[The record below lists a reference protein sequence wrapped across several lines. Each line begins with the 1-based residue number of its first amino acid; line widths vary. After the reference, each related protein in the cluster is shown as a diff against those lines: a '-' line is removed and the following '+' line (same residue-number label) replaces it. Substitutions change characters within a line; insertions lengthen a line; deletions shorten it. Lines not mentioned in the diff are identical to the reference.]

1 MAMDGSFS
9 LESAME
15 GFLTRCPKL
24 STIDKLQRLVE
35 TGHTVTEEEV
45 VRLLAELFLNPNYT
59 IPLIGSFRPVAR
71 MIVDQAVALLRNCN
85 LSSGSDDVGGDFVDA
100 DVLYVI
106 EHYERSGRGL
116 KLHELACLAFCRA
129 LDLDHSL
136 LGSVTTYFQFAP
148 PPFERILRKSVV
160 SEAQL
165 FQAANHYL
173 LAVRISYRLLLM
185 QPEFFSEQWNWS
197 CFLDLV
203 KKAVE
208 NFGVGAEEAAL
219 CLLRWEEFCQDVA
232 IEKFCLYVGS
242 SEQTNFGSFIGG
254 IKFSQ
259 QNFLKSSGLNSLISS
274 HCNQIEPVIKS
285 RRVVTWDDR
294 STAYPFVVT
303 SMMSK
308 SFEMVLLAVSQK
320 WPVLLYGPPGA
331 GKTALINKLAQ
342 DAGNQVLSIHMDDQI
357 DGKTLIGSYV
367 CTEQP
372 GEFRWQPGSLIQA
385 VLNGYWVVFED
396 IDKAPSDVQSILLP
410 LLEGEISF
418 NTSHGEEIR
427 VAESFQLFS
436 TITTSKSNVFHTA
449 EGGSSLSTLWR
460 RVMIGLPS
468 NDDLE
473 NIMKAWYP
481 SLGPLT
487 GRLIETMERVN
498 PSPSGNTSCLS
509 CLNRFSLRDLLKWC
523 KRIAELGLDGDTLTA
538 YQCRLIYQEAVDI
551 FASFSVS
558 SENRRTVMRDIA
570 KSWGVPISEPGIL
583 YPYKPEIQNLFTEL
597 RIGRVTLQH
606 TETVVC
612 GQKRLVEM
620 RSSLYVLE
628 QIACAVKY
636 NESILLVGETG
647 TGKTTLVQNLAM
659 MLGQKLTVLN
669 LSQQSDVADLLGG
682 FKPIDS
688 LSICIPLYKE
698 FEVLFS
704 KTFSM
709 KENDKIFAFLQ
720 KQMKSKNWKTL
731 LNGFKKYVGNF
742 QKKLQTERSGSGKK
756 RKKPLDENI
765 RAWESFS
772 VKLETALRQIEASS
786 GMLFSFVEGSFI
798 TALRNGEWILLDEV
812 NLAPPETLQRVIG
825 VLEGEYGS
833 LCLAERGDV
842 SHIPRHPSF
851 RIFACM
857 NPATDAGKRD
867 LPYSL
872 QSRFTAYFVHDVLDR
887 DDLKLF
893 INKFMEESISNIEL
907 EKKIIDFYEAA
918 KKKSEER
925 LQDGANQKPQYSLRS
940 LYRALEYTREAK
952 GKFGFPKA
960 IYDGFC
966 MFFLT
971 MLDKPS
977 AKIMKKMIKEKLLG
991 GNKPKPVPFDAY
1003 LRITKISGF
1012 DDLYENYVLTKSVKK
1027 QLENLA
1033 RAVFIKRYPVLLQG
1047 PTSSGK
1053 TSLVQYLAA
1062 RTGHEFVRINNHE
1075 HTDLQEYLGSYI
1087 SDAQGKL
1094 VFQEGILVKA
1104 VRNGH
1109 WIVLDELNLAPSDV
1123 LEALNRL
1130 LDDNRELFVPELR
1143 ETVRAHPNFMLFA
1156 TQNPPTFYGG
1166 RKMLSRAFRN
1176 RFVEV
1181 HVDEIPDDE
1190 LSTIIEKR
1198 CKIPG
1203 KPC

>member
-85 LSSGSDDVGGDFVDA
+85 LSSGSDDIGGDFVDA

-160 SEAQL
+160 SEAEL

-197 CFLDLV
+197 CFLDIVKKSVNLDLV
-203 KKAVE
+203 HVTKDAKVIADIKWCGIQILCTILGMSDKAVE

-274 HCNQIEPVIKS
+274 HCHQIEPVIKS

-509 CLNRFSLRDLLKWC
+509 CLNRFSLRDLLKVVQ
-523 KRIAELGLDGDTLTA
+523 TN
-538 YQCRLIYQEAVDI
+538 
-551 FASFSVS
+551 S
-558 SENRRTVMRDIA
+558 RTRFG
-570 KSWGVPISEPGIL
+570 WG
-583 YPYKPEIQNLFTEL
+583 Y
-597 RIGRVTLQH
+597 
-606 TETVVC
+606 
-612 GQKRLVEM
+612 
-620 RSSLYVLE
+620 
-628 QIACAVKY
+628 A
-636 NESILLVGETG
+636 
-647 TGKTTLVQNLAM
+647 
-659 MLGQKLTVLN
+659 
-669 LSQQSDVADLLGG
+669 
-682 FKPIDS
+682 DS
-688 LSICIPLYKE
+688 LSVPSHLSRGCRHIC
-698 FEVLFS
+698 VLFS
-704 KTFSM
+704 
-709 KENDKIFAFLQ
+709 
-720 KQMKSKNWKTL
+720 
-731 LNGFKKYVGNF
+731 
-742 QKKLQTERSGSGKK
+742 
-756 RKKPLDENI
+756 
-765 RAWESFS
+765 
-772 VKLETALRQIEASS
+772 
-786 GMLFSFVEGSFI
+786 
-798 TALRNGEWILLDEV
+798 
-812 NLAPPETLQRVIG
+812 
-825 VLEGEYGS
+825 
-833 LCLAERGDV
+833 
-842 SHIPRHPSF
+842 
-851 RIFACM
+851 
-857 NPATDAGKRD
+857 
-867 LPYSL
+867 
-872 QSRFTAYFVHDVLDR
+872 
-887 DDLKLF
+887 
-893 INKFMEESISNIEL
+893 
-907 EKKIIDFYEAA
+907 
-918 KKKSEER
+918 
-925 LQDGANQKPQYSLRS
+925 
-940 LYRALEYTREAK
+940 
-952 GKFGFPKA
+952 
-960 IYDGFC
+960 
-966 MFFLT
+966 FF
-971 MLDKPS
+971 
-977 AKIMKKMIKEKLLG
+977 
-991 GNKPKPVPFDAY
+991 
-1003 LRITKISGF
+1003 
-1012 DDLYENYVLTKSVKK
+1012 
-1027 QLENLA
+1027 
-1033 RAVFIKRYPVLLQG
+1033 
-1047 PTSSGK
+1047 
-1053 TSLVQYLAA
+1053 
-1062 RTGHEFVRINNHE
+1062 
-1075 HTDLQEYLGSYI
+1075 
-1087 SDAQGKL
+1087 
-1094 VFQEGILVKA
+1094 
-1104 VRNGH
+1104 
-1109 WIVLDELNLAPSDV
+1109 
-1123 LEALNRL
+1123 
-1130 LDDNRELFVPELR
+1130 
-1143 ETVRAHPNFMLFA
+1143 
-1156 TQNPPTFYGG
+1156 
-1166 RKMLSRAFRN
+1166 
-1176 RFVEV
+1176 
-1181 HVDEIPDDE
+1181 
-1190 LSTIIEKR
+1190 
-1198 CKIPG
+1198 
-1203 KPC
+1203 